1 MELLIFS
8 DSHGNADGIRQAIA
22 RQPRRP
28 DAVCFLGDGLREV
41 ERLELSNTLLYAVR
55 GNCDWSHSDQTPWT
69 ERTLYFEGHTILL
82 THGHLHGVKAGLGG
96 LVSYAASVGADVVL
110 FGHTHRPTER
120 VLPAGTQVGERILER
135 PMYLFNPGSVGY
147 DEDGEGRSFG
157 TLTLQGDA
165 VLFAHGRL

>member
-8 DSHGNADGIRQAIA
+8 DSHGNADGIRQALM

-28 DAVCFLGDGLREV
+28 DAVCFLGDGVRDLDLPALCEV
-41 ERLELSNTLLYAVR
+41 AVYAVR
-55 GNCDWSHSDQTPWT
+55 GNCDWSRTEDVPWT
-69 ERTLYFEGHTILL
+69 ERTLYLEGHTILL
-82 THGHLHGVKAGLGG
+82 THGHLHGVKSGLGG
-96 LVSYAASVGADVVL
+96 LISYAASVGADVVL

-120 VLPAGTQVGERILER
+120 VLPAGTQVGDCVLER
-135 PMYLFNPGSVGY
+135 PMYLLNPGSVGY